1 MSCQWHC
8 SRLHEM
14 QFEGKKSFVF
24 GSMAAFTH
32 VITYRVT
39 RPISSIAQ
47 FISQRDNGKL
57 SVSYILCILRA
68 LYAMLSNQRA
78 DNNFV
83 IVSSDRRRR
92 RGRGLYRLKRIAT
105 LDALQDWF
113 RPIPLLLFYKN
124 KLITRLWW
132 RIVVVFFLLF
142 SNSFHVDT
150 LGTRSVRPS
159 GGSNRRSVDNVIG
172 RRKMSRSLS
181 LIRLHWTDKTDRLCT
196 QKTRKSIGNKRRNYF
211 KSLNVNIA
219 E

>member
-68 LYAMLSNQRA
+68 LYAMLSYQRA

-150 LGTRSVRPS
+150 LGTRSVRPADQIDGALITS
-159 GGSNRRSVDNVIG
+159 LGAGRCLGVSRWFVCTGQTRRTGSARSKRENR
-172 RRKMSRSLS
+172 
-181 LIRLHWTDKTDRLCT
+181 
-196 QKTRKSIGNKRRNYF
+196 
-211 KSLNVNIA
+211 
-219 E
+219 